1 MDNKELKKDKIIKNI
16 IFDIGN
22 VILNF
27 NVDDVLQKFTS
38 DRNEQKFIL
47 DNIINSPEWLE
58 NALIDTGYITRENA
72 IEIVKDRTTINI
84 CDLLARI
91 GFSNS
96 KSEAKRMILGRGVK
110 LDSVLIEDVNKSI
123 KIKNEK
129 VIQFGKNKFK
139 KVIFK

>member
-47 DNIINSPEWLE
+47 DNIINSPEWLG

-72 IEIVKDRTTINI
+72 IEIVKDRTNHVYDNLIPSESVFIDDNQNNI
-84 CDLLARI
+84 TT
-91 GFSNS
+91 GNS
-96 KSEAKRMILGRGVK
+96 LGII
-110 LDSVLIEDVNKSI
+110 S
-123 KIKNEK
+123 
-129 VIQFGKNKFK
+129 K
-139 KVIFK
+139 KVEPDNYDSIVNIINELNLM